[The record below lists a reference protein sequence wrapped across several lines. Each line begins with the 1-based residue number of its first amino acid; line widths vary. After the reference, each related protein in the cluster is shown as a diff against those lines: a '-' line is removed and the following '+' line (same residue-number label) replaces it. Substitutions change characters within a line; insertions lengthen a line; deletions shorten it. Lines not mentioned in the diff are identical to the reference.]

1 MFCVF
6 ELNDETYLWNI
17 TGAPEECGADEGLG
31 LNVNLAFAS
40 NLNPPMCDADY
51 MAAFRTIVMPIAR
64 DYNPDIIL
72 VSAGFDAAAGHPAPL
87 GGYNISSECKFVKI
101 LEMFFLSFFFQD
113 EMFCLSKVKYWSFI
127 RRQV

>member
-1 MFCVF
+1 MFF
-6 ELNDETYLWNI
+6 ELNDETCIWDI
-17 TGAPEECGADEGLG
+17 VGAPEECGADEGLG

-72 VSAGFDAAAGHPAPL
+72 VSAGFDAATGHPAPL
-87 GGYNISSECKFVKI
+87 GGYNISSECKFVN
-101 LEMFFLSFFFQD
+101 
-113 EMFCLSKVKYWSFI
+113 
-127 RRQV
+127 